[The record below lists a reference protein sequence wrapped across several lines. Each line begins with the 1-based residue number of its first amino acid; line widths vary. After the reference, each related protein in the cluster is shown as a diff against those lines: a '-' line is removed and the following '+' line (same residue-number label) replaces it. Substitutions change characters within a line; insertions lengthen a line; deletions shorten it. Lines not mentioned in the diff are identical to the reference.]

1 MAILS
6 LSDKKGLPVTQPKR
20 FEKAILLRLPPG
32 TGDKLKEAAN
42 RYQQSVSDY
51 VRQVIRVALERD
63 GSGLR

>member
-1 MAILS
+1 MA
-6 LSDKKGLPVTQPKR
+6 QPKR

-32 TGDKLKEAAN
+32 TGEKLKEAAN